1 MIKASVI
8 SNIYIDKVLGI
19 IIWMLIVVYHT
30 N

>member
-19 IIWMLIVVYHT
+19 IIRMLIVVYHT